1 MARLSFKVSKNKQKK
16 SPEKFRLLRNFVI
29 GLALLAIAGLI
40 VYSYQAFKT
49 SQIEQ
54 EGIVV
59 CNREGV
65 CEKSIHIHSEL
76 NVLICGKEHKLP
88 KEEGELSSIHTHKET
103 NLLHFH
109 ERLRVD
115 RQGDILDPSPLTL
128 ANAVNKALGLQ
139 LTDNC
144 IGKYCNGNPCSSG
157 KKGILRLEVN
167 GQPNQN
173 IPDYVW
179 KDGDAIQLTFD

>member
-16 SPEKFRLLRNFVI
+16 SSEKFRLLRNFVI
-29 GLALLAIAGLI
+29 GLALLAIAGLV

-49 SQIEQ
+49 SQIEK

-59 CNREGV
+59 CNREGI

-76 NVLICGKEHKLP
+76 NVLICGKEQKLP
-88 KEEGELSSIHTHKET
+88 KEEGELSDIHTHKEA
-103 NLLHFH
+103 NLVHFH

-128 ANAVNKALGLQ
+128 ANTVKKLLVLE
-139 LTDNC
+139 LTNNC
-144 IGKYCNGNPCSSG
+144 IGSFCNGDSCPNG
-157 KKGILRLEVN
+157 RRGALLLEVN
-167 GQPNQN
+167 GQERGE
-173 IPDYVW
+173 IAGYVW
-179 KDGDAIQLTFD
+179 KDGDVIGLTFD